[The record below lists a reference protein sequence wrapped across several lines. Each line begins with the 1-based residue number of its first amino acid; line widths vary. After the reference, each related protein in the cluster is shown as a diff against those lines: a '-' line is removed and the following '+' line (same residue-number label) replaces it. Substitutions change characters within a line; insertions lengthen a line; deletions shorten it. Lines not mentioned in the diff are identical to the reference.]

1 MAFPLTITDVEN
13 LCPEA
18 ASVNDA
24 TIQMYIDLVSAS
36 VDACLDGANVPDEVQ
51 KFLKS
56 NAVCHY
62 ISRSQGGTVKSESD
76 MDGASVTFDTYK
88 VDGYGLSS
96 TVFGQNVLT
105 SGYQSCFAFMD
116 SRPSRFITAVGR

>member
-13 LCPEA
+13 LCPAA
-18 ASVNDA
+18 ASVNDD
-24 TIQMYIDLVSAS
+24 TIQMYIDVVSQA
-36 VDACLDGANVPDEVQ
+36 DACLDGANVPDEVQ

-96 TVFGQNVLT
+96 TIFGQKVLT